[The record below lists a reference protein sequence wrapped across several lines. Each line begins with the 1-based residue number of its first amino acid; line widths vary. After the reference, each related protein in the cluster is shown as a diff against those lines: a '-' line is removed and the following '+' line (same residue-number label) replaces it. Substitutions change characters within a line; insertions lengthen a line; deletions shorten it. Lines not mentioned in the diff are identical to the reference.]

1 VSWNDYVF
9 ASAFI
14 TNRGLYTAGLGIST
28 FISEEDI
35 QLYQLQ
41 AAAVVFSLVPAVLYM
56 IVSRHIVRGLTAG
69 AVK

>member
-1 VSWNDYVF
+1 MF
-9 ASAFI
+9 ASAFV

-41 AAAVVFSLVPAVLYM
+41 AAAVVFSLVPVALYM
-56 IVSRHIVRGLTAG
+56 IVQRHIVRGLTAG
-69 AVK
+69 AIK

>member
-1 VSWNDYVF
+1 M
-9 ASAFI
+9 
-14 TNRGLYTAGLGIST
+14 YTAGLGIST

-41 AAAVVFSLVPAVLYM
+41 AAAVVFSLVPVVLYM